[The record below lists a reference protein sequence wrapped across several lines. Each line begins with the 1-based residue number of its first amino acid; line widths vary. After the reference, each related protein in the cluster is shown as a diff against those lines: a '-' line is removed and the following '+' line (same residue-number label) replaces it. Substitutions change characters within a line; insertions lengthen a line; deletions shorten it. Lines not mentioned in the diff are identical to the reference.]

1 MFIFLSVLFPVTGT
15 LLSLQGKALSMTDQF
30 SLPNSQCMISTM
42 AAMGFYSKP
51 LLDICS
57 KRIQGKKKKQL
68 INSHDLEN
76 VCYFVFWEFRL
87 SQLQIFY

>member
-30 SLPNSQCMISTM
+30 SLPNSQYMISTM
-42 AAMGFYSKP
+42 AAMRFYSKP

-57 KRIQGKKKKQL
+57 KRIQGKKKNPQL
-68 INSHDLEN
+68 IK
-76 VCYFVFWEFRL
+76 
-87 SQLQIFY
+87 SQS